1 MAGRWLE
8 RTIEPKNARIL
19 IACLA
24 FLVYAPCLF
33 GEFVYEDERFIE
45 VNPAVTDLTWS
56 NVVRYFTD
64 PTSHAVV
71 GHDVFRPL
79 RTFEFAVDWA
89 LSGGRP
95 WLFHLH
101 SMAYHVVVCLLLFSV
116 LRRLLGAAGN
126 GAANA
131 AALFG
136 TLAFGL
142 HPVHTESV
150 AWISSRADVMVL
162 FWILFALR
170 LYLRDRL
177 LLAALA
183 FAGAL
188 LSKETGVFF
197 VAAVLLVD
205 LFRRADRR
213 WLWYGIYGVMAI
225 AFVAIWINLVFVGK
239 AEHVG
244 HLKGQLWG
252 GSYVMTLLTMA
263 KGFLHYLRVMVLPV
277 HFTVDYHVATSTG
290 LGWHEALALVV
301 LALIVT
307 AAVTAGRRSRFALA
321 WFFVA
326 LLPASNLIRPIGIP
340 TAERFLYLPM
350 AGLAIWLGPLLARY
364 RRSALVLL
372 ACLFVLTLLRTRT
385 WRSDDALWDAAIK
398 VAPTPRG
405 LDYLARREIDAAH
418 EARQSLK
425 GLAPDERSARENEM
439 RAHAEAV
446 IDRADGL
453 YHLYERVILLP
464 PGTLAGRNMSR
475 KANALVLLGRPVEAL
490 VAAKRAIKDWGRPLA
505 YFNAALACQELKRW
519 EAAAL
524 YLQAAHEGGYDISDL
539 RPSIASMWLRSAAE
553 KEGSGNRSGAL
564 RDYRRSWETVPDPVR
579 NPDAFAAIRRLGG

>member
-1 MAGRWLE
+1 MAGSRLA
-8 RTIEPKNARIL
+8 RIVEPPNARVL

-24 FLVYAPCLF
+24 LLVYAPALL
-33 GEFVYEDERFIE
+33 GGFVYEDERFIE
-45 VNPAVTDLTWS
+45 KNPAVQDLSGS

-71 GHDVFRPL
+71 GHDVYRPL

-101 SMAYHVVVCLLLFSV
+101 SMAYHVLVCLLLFAV
-116 LRRLLGAAGN
+116 LRRLLGALGSN
-126 GAANA
+126 GTANA
-131 AALFG
+131 AALLG

-162 FWILFALR
+162 FWILLALW
-170 LYLRDRL
+170 LYLR
-177 LLAALA
+177 A
-183 FAGAL
+183 
-188 LSKETGVFF
+188 E
-197 VAAVLLVD
+197 
-205 LFRRADRR
+205 RR

-225 AFVAIWINLVFVGK
+225 AFVSIWVHLVFEGK
-239 AEHVG
+239 AEEVG

-252 GSYVMTLLTMA
+252 GSYAMTLLTMA
-263 KGFLHYLRVMVLPV
+263 KGFLHYLRVMVFPV

-290 LGWHEALALVV
+290 LGWHEAGALVV
-301 LALIVT
+301 LALVVVS
-307 AAVTAGRRSRFALA
+307 AVAAGRRSRFALA

-364 RRSALVLL
+364 RRPALILL
-372 ACLFVLTLLRTRT
+372 ASLFVLTFLRTRI
-385 WRSDDALWDAAIK
+385 WRSDDALWDAAIR

-418 EARQSLK
+418 EARGASQD
-425 GLAPDERSARENEM
+425 GEM
-439 RAHAEAV
+439 RLHARAV
-446 IDRADGL
+446 VDHADGL
-453 YHLYERVILLP
+453 YDLYEKVIRLP
-464 PGTLAGRNMSR
+464 PGMLAGRNLSR
-475 KANALVLLGRPVEAL
+475 KANALVLLGRPAEAL
-490 VAAKRAIKDWGRPLA
+490 LAAKRAIRDWGRPLA

-524 YLQAAHEGGYDISDL
+524 YLQAAQEKGYEISDL
-539 RPSIASMWLRSAAE
+539 RPSIAALWLQAAAE
-553 KEGSGNRSGAL
+553 KERAGNRSGAL
-564 RDYRRSWETVPDPVR
+564 RDYRRSWKTVPDPVR
-579 NPDAFAAIRRLGG
+579 NAAAFEAIRRLGG

>member
-1 MAGRWLE
+1 MAGSWLA
-8 RTIEPKNARIL
+8 RFIEPRNARIL

-24 FLVYAPCLF
+24 FLVYVPALL
-33 GEFVYEDERFIE
+33 GGFVYEDERFIE
-45 VNPAVTDLTWS
+45 KNTAVADLSWA
-56 NVVRYFTD
+56 NVGRYFTD

-71 GHDVFRPL
+71 GHDVYRPL
-79 RTFEFAVDWA
+79 RTLEFAVDWA
-89 LSGGRP
+89 LSGGQP

-101 SMAYHVVVCLLLFSV
+101 SMAYHVAACLLLFAV
-116 LRRLLGAAGN
+116 VRRLLGAVGY

-131 AALFG
+131 AALLG

-162 FWILFALR
+162 FWILLALW
-170 LYLRDRL
+170 LYLRDRP
-177 LLAALA
+177 LLAAFA
-183 FAGAL
+183 FCGAL

-197 VAAVLLVD
+197 IAAVFLVD

-213 WLWYGIYGVMAI
+213 GLWYFIYSVMAI
-225 AFVAIWINLVFVGK
+225 AFVVIWVNLVFEGK
-239 AEHVG
+239 AEQVG

-252 GSYVMTLLTMA
+252 GSYAMTLLTMA

-290 LGWHEALALVV
+290 LGWHEAGALLVLALVV
-301 LALIVT
+301 AS
-307 AAVTAGRRSRFALA
+307 AVAAGRRSRFALA

-350 AGLAIWLGPLLARY
+350 AGLAIWIGPLLARY
-364 RRSALVLL
+364 RRLALVLL
-372 ACLFVLTLLRTRT
+372 ACLFVLTSLRTRI
-385 WRSDDALWDAAIK
+385 WRSDDAIWDAAIQ

-418 EARQSLK
+418 EARQSLNDV
-425 GLAPDERSARENEM
+425 APQQRGPLEKEM

-446 IDRADGL
+446 LDHADGL
-453 YHLYERVILLP
+453 YGLYEKVILLP
-464 PGTLAGRNMSR
+464 PGPLAGRNMSR
-475 KANALVLLGRPVEAL
+475 KANALVLLGRPAEAL
-490 VAAKRAIKDWGRPLA
+490 VAARRAIRDWGQPQA

-519 EAAAL
+519 EAAAK
-524 YLQAAHEGGYDISDL
+524 YLTAAHNKGYEISDL
-539 RPSIASMWLRSAAE
+539 RPSIASMWLESAAS
-553 KEGSGNRSGAL
+553 KERAGNRSGAL

-579 NPDAFAAIRRLGG
+579 NAEAFEAIRRLGG